1 MIANNNQY
9 DVTILGGGL
18 AGLTLAKQ
26 LLMQDSSLRVA
37 IVEKRSFPVN
47 EAAHKVGEST
57 VEIGA
62 HYFAEVLQLKKHLT
76 DQQLPKFGLRF
87 FFKDSD
93 QAINE
98 GTEVGGSEFFAAP
111 SYQVD
116 RGRLENFLAQEVVA
130 MGATLIAG
138 CRVKDIQLTS
148 AQNGSETPS
157 HETPE
162 QVNRT
167 AQSSNLDSG
176 PGNHVVS
183 FLQDNQL
190 QTLESRWM
198 VDASGRASFIKRKLD
213 ISEDLHHDI
222 NAVWFRI
229 DANIQID
236 QWCDCPEWLS
246 QIGKVPRRWLS
257 TNHLMGEGYWVW
269 LIPLATG
276 STSIGIV
283 ADPEIHSL
291 RSMNS
296 FEKSLD
302 WLAEFEP
309 QCADAIEPHREKMQD
324 FLAIKKL
331 SRGTKQVFSTD
342 RWGLTGE
349 AAAFLDPFYSPGSDF
364 IAIGNTMIAKL
375 IHEDLAGRSIQQ
387 LAPTLQS
394 VYLTLFHNNLLTYRD
409 QYPLFGNPRI
419 MALKFV
425 WDYAIYWG
433 FPALLYFNDKLT
445 DVSFIQSLSKGVQEM
460 RDMNL
465 RMQQFFRDWYEIE
478 KTGHADAAFVDQ
490 NEIDVMTRMNRELK
504 EKLDDPALRK
514 RFFDN
519 VEICKNLMAEMMQ
532 RVKEYQPDV
541 AIADVAGSRENYL
554 DRTFETLN
562 I

>member
-9 DVTILGGGL
+9 DVTIIGGGL

-26 LLMQDSSLRVA
+26 LLMQDPAIRVA
-37 IVEKRSFPVN
+37 VVEKRSFPVN

-87 FFKDSD
+87 FFKDSH

-116 RGRLENFLAQEVVA
+116 RGRLENFLADEVST

-138 CRVKDIQLTS
+138 CRVKDIELTS
-148 AQNGSETPS
+148 ATGET
-157 HETPE
+157 
-162 QVNRT
+162 Q
-167 AQSSNLDSG
+167 A
-176 PGNHVVS
+176 NHIVS
-183 FLQDNQL
+183 FLKDGQPESVQ
-190 QTLESRWM
+190 SRWV

-213 ISEDLHHDI
+213 LSEDLNHDI

-236 QWCDCPEWLS
+236 QWCDCPDWRS

-291 RSMNS
+291 RGMNS

-302 WLAEFEP
+302 WLAEYEP
-309 QCADAIEPHREKMQD
+309 ECADAIEPHREKMQD

-375 IHEDLAGRSIQQ
+375 IQEDMAGRSITQ

-394 VYLTLFHNNLLTYRD
+394 VYLTLFQNNLLTYRD

-445 DVSFIQSLSKGVQEM
+445 DISFIQSLSKGIEEM
-460 RDMNL
+460 REMNL
-465 RMQQFFRDWYEIE
+465 TMQEFFRAWYEIE
-478 KTGHADAAFVDQ
+478 KTGHFDPAFVDQ
-490 NEIDVMTRMNRELK
+490 NEIEVMTRMNRELK
-504 EKLDDPALRK
+504 EKMDGPNLRK
-514 RFFDN
+514 RFFGN
-519 VEICKNLMAEMMQ
+519 VDICRNLMGEIIG
-532 RVKEYQPDV
+532 RVKLYQPEIEVPDV
-541 AIADVAGSRENYL
+541 PESKEHYL

>member
-26 LLMQDSSLRVA
+26 LLMQDPSIRIAV
-37 IVEKRSFPVN
+37 VEKRSFPVN

-62 HYFAEVLQLKKHLT
+62 HYFSEVLQLKKHLT

-116 RGRLENFLAQEVVA
+116 RGRLENFLAEEVA
-130 MGATLIAG
+130 SMGATLIAG
-138 CRVKDIQLTS
+138 CRVKDIELTT
-148 AQNGSETPS
+148 AEGET
-157 HETPE
+157 
-162 QVNRT
+162 Q
-167 AQSSNLDSG
+167 A
-176 PGNHVVS
+176 NHIVS
-183 FLQDNQL
+183 FLQDGEL
-190 QTLESRWM
+190 QTVQSRWI

-213 ISEDLHHDI
+213 LTEDLQHDI

-236 QWCDCPEWLS
+236 QWCDCPDWRM

-309 QCADAIEPHREKMQD
+309 ECADAIEPHREKMQD

-375 IHEDLAGRSIQQ
+375 IEEDRAGRSIEQ

-445 DVSFIQSLSKGVQEM
+445 DVSFIQSLSKGIQEM

-465 RMQQFFRDWYEIE
+465 QMQEFFRAWYEIE

-504 EKLDDPALRK
+504 EMLSDADLRK
-514 RFFDN
+514 RFFGN

-532 RVKEYQPDV
+532 RVKQYQPDV
-541 AIADVAGSRENYL
+541 EIADVAASKENYL

>member
-1 MIANNNQY
+1 MIANDNQY

-26 LLMQDSSLRVA
+26 LLMQDPA
-37 IVEKRSFPVN
+37 IRIAVVEKRSFPVN

-116 RGRLENFLAQEVVA
+116 RGRLENFLAEEVA
-130 MGATLIAG
+130 EMGATLIAG
-138 CRVKDIQLTS
+138 CRVKDLELT
-148 AQNGSETPS
+148 
-157 HETPE
+157 
-162 QVNRT
+162 T
-167 AQSSNLDSG
+167 ATGQTQA
-176 PGNHVVS
+176 NHIVS
-183 FLQDNQL
+183 FQQDGQL
-190 QTLESRWM
+190 QSVQSRWV
-198 VDASGRASFIKRKLD
+198 VDASGRASFVKRKLD
-213 ISEDLHHDI
+213 LSEDLNHDI

-236 QWCDCPEWLS
+236 QWCDCPDWRS

-309 QCADAIEPHREKMQD
+309 ECADAIAPHREKMQD

-331 SRGTKQVFSTD
+331 SRGTRQVFSTD

-375 IHEDLAGRSIQQ
+375 IEEDMAGRSIGQ

-394 VYLTLFHNNLLTYRD
+394 VYLTLFQNNLLTYRD
-409 QYPLFGNPRI
+409 QYPMFGNPRI

-445 DVSFIQSLSKGVQEM
+445 DVSFIQSLSKGIEEM

-465 RMQQFFRDWYEIE
+465 KMQEFFRAWYEIE
-478 KTGHADAAFVDQ
+478 KTGHSDAAFVDQ

-504 EKLDDPALRK
+504 EKLPDADLRK
-514 RFFDN
+514 RFFGN
-519 VEICKNLMAEMMQ
+519 VEICKNLMSEMIA
-532 RVKEYQPDV
+532 RVKLYQPDV
-541 AIADVAGSRENYL
+541 EVADVPESTENYL

>member
-26 LLMQDSSLRVA
+26 LLMQDSA
-37 IVEKRSFPVN
+37 IRISIIEKRSFPVN

-62 HYFAEVLQLKKHLT
+62 HYFGEVLKLKKHLT

-116 RGRLENFLAQEVVA
+116 RGRLENFLAEEVVA

-138 CRVKDIQLTS
+138 CRVKDIELTS
-148 AQNGSETPS
+148 PASAAGET
-157 HETPE
+157 
-162 QVNRT
+162 Q
-167 AQSSNLDSG
+167 A
-176 PGNHVVS
+176 NHIVS
-183 FLQDNQL
+183 FLQDGEMQSV
-190 QTLESRWM
+190 QSRWI
-198 VDASGRASFIKRKLD
+198 VDASGRASFVKRKLD
-213 ISEDLHHDI
+213 LSEDLNHDI

-236 QWCDCPEWLS
+236 QWCDCPDWRS

-283 ADPEIHSL
+283 ADPDIHSL

-302 WLAEFEP
+302 WLAEYEP
-309 QCADAIEPHREKMQD
+309 ECADAIEPHREKMQD
-324 FLAIKKL
+324 FLALRKL
-331 SRGTKQVFSTD
+331 SRGTKQVFSAN

-375 IHEDLAGRSIQQ
+375 IEEDRAGRSIEQ

-394 VYLTLFHNNLLTYRD
+394 VYLTLFQNNLLTYRD

-445 DVSFIQSLSKGVQEM
+445 DVSFIQSLSKGIEEM

-465 RMQQFFRDWYEIE
+465 KMQEFFRAWYEIE
-478 KTGHADAAFVDQ
+478 KTGHSDPAFVDQ
-490 NEIDVMTRMNRELK
+490 NEIDVMTRMNKELV
-504 EKLDDPALRK
+504 EKMDGPDLRK
-514 RFFDN
+514 RFFGN
-519 VEICKNLMAEMMQ
+519 VDICRNLMGEMIE
-532 RVKEYQPDV
+532 RVKLYQPDV
-541 AIADVAGSRENYL
+541 EVPDTPESKEHYL